1 MGKIHEV
8 KINEYSLFF
17 EDLEQLQ
24 APRPTHDAGWQNGGP
39 LDWTND
45 MLRQAAQP
53 LVDALSALHQATQSM
68 SPDEL
73 ELSMQ
78 LNLAVSGNTPV
89 FKVLSAEGSCQF
101 AAKFVWKK
109 AVPPTE

>member
-8 KINEYSLFF
+8 KINECSIFF
-17 EDLEQLQ
+17 EELEQLQ
-24 APRPTHDAGWQNGGP
+24 APQPTHDARRQTDAP

-53 LVDALSALHQATQSM
+53 LVDALGALHQAAQSM

-89 FKVLSAEGSCQF
+89 FKVISMEGSCQF
-101 AAKFVWKK
+101 SAKFVWKK
-109 AVPPTE
+109 S

>member
-8 KINEYSLFF
+8 KINECSIFF
-17 EDLEQLQ
+17 EELEQFQLPQ
-24 APRPTHDAGWQNGGP
+24 TTHDTKRQTETGGP
-39 LDWTND
+39 LEWTND

-53 LVDALSALHQATQSM
+53 LVDALGALHQAAQSM
-68 SPDEL
+68 APDEL

-78 LNLAVSGNTPV
+78 LDLAVSGNTPV
-89 FKVLSAEGSCQF
+89 FKVLSMEGGCQF

-109 AVPPTE
+109 P

>member
-8 KINEYSLFF
+8 KINECSIFF
-17 EDLEQLQ
+17 EELEQLQ
-24 APRPTHDAGWQNGGP
+24 TPQPSHDSGRQTGGGP

-53 LVDALSALHQATQSM
+53 LVDALGALHQAAQSM
-68 SPDEL
+68 APDEL

-89 FKVLSAEGSCQF
+89 FKVLSMEGGCQF

-109 AVPPTE
+109 P

>member
-1 MGKIHEV
+1 MGKTREV
-8 KINEYSLFF
+8 KINEYSIFF
-17 EDLEQLQ
+17 EDLEQIQTAHL
-24 APRPTHDAGWQNGGP
+24 THDSGRQSDGP

-45 MLRQAAQP
+45 MLQKAAQP
-53 LVDALSALHQATQSM
+53 LVDALSALHQAAQSM
-68 SPDEL
+68 TPDEL

-78 LNLAVSGNTPV
+78 LSLVVSGNTPV

-109 AVPPTE
+109 TAPHTE